1 MRAGRLERRVGA
13 LAGEPVLGG
22 TFRVSRE
29 SGGPWPAGGCA
40 VTAVAG
46 SGRAGSS
53 PAAFGLISSCSVGT
67 ASRSLVCFTL
77 RAVQILRFSCSLG
90 VTYSRCL
97 LKVS

>member
-22 TFRVSRE
+22 TSGVSRE

-67 ASRSLVCFTL
+67 ASRSLVCFTPACCTDSSL
-77 RAVQILRFSCSLG
+77 FVQFRGYL
-90 VTYSRCL
+90 
-97 LKVS
+97 